1 MSTLILI
8 LTLAALLTAIISG
21 IVGMAGGVTLLGVMS
36 ALLPPAQV
44 VPLHGVAQLASNF
57 TRTLVF
63 LKHVVW
69 RIFLVYALPMVAGV
83 YGATLIWSGEKLGW
97 FKPVIGVF
105 ILAFLIWRRLNIKF
119 RNIPNPWYAAV
130 GLVAGFATVF
140 IGATGPLIAPFFL
153 RDDCDKEE
161 IIATK
166 AICQSWGH
174 ALKIPAFLA
183 LGFDFTPHW
192 SLLALLIA
200 AVVLG
205 TVIGKKLLGK
215 LSREFFTVLYQSV
228 LALLALYLI
237 VAPLL

>member
-1 MSTLILI
+1 MNTLILT

-21 IVGMAGGVTLLGVMS
+21 IVGMAGGVTLLGIMS

-63 LKHVVW
+63 LRHVVW
-69 RIFLVYALPMVAGV
+69 RIFLVYALPMAAGV
-83 YGATLIWSGEKLGW
+83 YSATLIWSGDKLGW
-97 FKPVIGVF
+97 FKPGIGVF
-105 ILAFLIWRRLNIKF
+105 ILAFLIWRRYNIKL
-119 RNIPNPWYAAV
+119 RNIPNPWYAVV
-130 GLVAGFATVF
+130 GLIAGFATVF

-153 RDDCDKEE
+153 RDDCDNEE

-174 ALKIPAFLA
+174 ALKIPAFLS

-192 SLLALLIA
+192 SLLLFLIA
-200 AVVLG
+200 AVIIG
-205 TVIGKKLLGK
+205 TIIGKKLLTR
-215 LSREFFTVLYQSV
+215 LSKNFFVILYQTVL
-228 LALLALYLI
+228 AILALYLI
-237 VAPLL
+237 ATPFL